1 MRRMAIVA
9 AVCGVLLAAAGCFQA
24 PVVPP
29 TGLIYSEYN
38 APLTTEFDQTQASQL
53 KTGQAYST
61 SILGL
66 IAYGDCS
73 LDAAAKDGGL
83 STIEYCDY
91 SFFNVLGVY
100 QKFTV
105 VAHGK

>member
-1 MRRMAIVA
+1 VT
-9 AVCGVLLAAAGCFQA
+9 AGCFSA

-29 TGLIYSEYN
+29 TGLIFSEFN
-38 APLTTEFDQTQASQL
+38 APLTTEFDQTPVAGLQTGEAS
-53 KTGQAYST
+53 ST

-73 LDAAAKDGGL
+73 LDAAAKDSQL
-83 STIEYCDY
+83 STVEYCDY
-91 SFFNVLGVY
+91 AFYNVLGVY

-105 VAHGK
+105 LAHGK